1 MYVQAIVHCIK
12 EDLSMNSK
20 SRIVSFVLAVIVL
33 FGAMGFTVKGVLKD
47 VKLGLDLQGGFEVLY
62 EVEPLKEGQKITQ
75 SIVADTTT
83 ALSKRIDAFGVS
95 EPSIQVEGENRIRVQ
110 LAGIDDQSSAR
121 EMLSSTANL
130 TFRDVNDNL
139 LLDGSDLKEGG
150 AAASFDQQ
158 NRPIV
163 TLTLKDAQKFADITS
178 KISQM
183 PPGQNLLVIWM
194 DFVEGEDSYKEEAT
208 KPDPKFIS
216 AASVK
221 ETLNTTDVMISGNF
235 TVEETKNLASMLNAG
250 ALPVKLTEIYAT
262 SVGAQFGEQALNSTV
277 FASIVGVLLIFIFM
291 LFYYRLPGFIS
302 IITLTV
308 FAYLVLL
315 IQNLIGAVLTL
326 PGIAAL
332 VLGIGMAVDANILTA
347 ERIREEI
354 RVGKSPKEA
363 FQMGSKLSLSAII
376 DAQLTT
382 LLAAVVL
389 FYFGTSSVKGFA
401 TTLIISILL
410 SFLTSV
416 WLSRVLLGLLIKSG
430 KFDNPFFYGVRKSKI
445 HDASEGVET
454 LDLTTNFDRIDFVH
468 NRKKFYAIS
477 MIILLIGVV
486 MLGIFKLNLGI
497 DFSSGTRVEI
507 LSNEPTTQEEMAD
520 YLEKIGF
527 PADELV
533 ISGEN
538 KDTAVAT
545 YKKDFTQ
552 QETLDLKSAVMEDY
566 GHEPNVSTVSP
577 TVGRELVK
585 NAIYALSFAA
595 LGIVIYVAFRFEWRM
610 GVGAIVSLLHDVFFM
625 VAIFSV
631 LRLEVDITF
640 IAAILTIVGY
650 SINDT
655 IVTFDRIRENI
666 DHKGE
671 IKSKEELAEIIN
683 KSLRQTMGRSVNTVL
698 TVIVVVVALLIFGA
712 PAIRNFS
719 IALLIGLVTGMYSS
733 ICIAAQLWYTLKVRE
748 MSKKGTTVKKKEKKQ
763 WGSDEPVV

>member
-1 MYVQAIVHCIK
+1 
-12 EDLSMNSK
+12 MNSK
-20 SRIVSFVLAVIVL
+20 SRIIAFIVAVAVL
-33 FGAMGFTVKGVLKD
+33 FGAMGYTVKGVLED

-62 EVEPLKEGQKITQ
+62 EVQPLKDGQKITHD
-75 SIVADTTT
+75 IVADTTT

-150 AAASFDQQ
+150 AAASFDNQ

-163 TLTLKDAQKFADITS
+163 TLTLKDAQKFAEITS
-178 KISQM
+178 KISKM
-183 PPGQNLLVIWM
+183 PQGENLLVIWM
-194 DFVEGEDSYKEEAT
+194 DFEEGKDSFKKEAA
-208 KPDPKFIS
+208 KPDPKYIS
-216 AASVK
+216 AASVNQ
-221 ETLNTTDVMISGNF
+221 TLNTTDVMISGNF
-235 TVEETKNLASMLNAG
+235 TVEETKNLASILNAG

-262 SVGAQFGEQALNSTV
+262 SVGAQFGEQALQSTV
-277 FASIVGVLLIFIFM
+277 FASIVGVALIFIFM
-291 LFYYRLPGFIS
+291 LLYYRLPGFIS

-308 FAYLVLL
+308 FSYLVLL
-315 IQNLIGAVLTL
+315 IQNWIGAVLTL

-347 ERIREEI
+347 ERIREEL
-354 RVGKSPKEA
+354 RVGKSAEEA
-363 FQMGSKLSLSAII
+363 FKIGSKVSLSAII

-416 WLSRVLLGLLIKSG
+416 WLSRVLLGLLVKSG
-430 KFDNPFFYGVRKSKI
+430 KFENPFFYGVRKSKI
-445 HDASEGVET
+445 HDPSEGVET
-454 LDLTTNFDRIDFVH
+454 LDLSTNFDRFDFVH

-477 MIILLIGVV
+477 LVIIILGAI
-486 MLGIFKLNLGI
+486 MIGIFRLNLGI

-507 LSNEPTTQEEMAD
+507 LTNEPTTQEKMAD
-520 YLEKIGF
+520 YLDKIGF
-527 PADELV
+527 APDELV

-538 KDTAVAT
+538 SDTAVAT

-552 QETLDLKSAVMEDY
+552 QETLDLKKAIMDDY

-585 NAIYALSFAA
+585 NAIKALAIAA
-595 LGIVIYVAFRFEWRM
+595 IGIIIYVAVRFEWRM
-610 GVGAIVSLLHDVFFM
+610 GIGAIASLLHDVFFM

-631 LRLEVDITF
+631 FRIEVDITF

-655 IVTFDRIRENI
+655 IVTFDRIRENV

-671 IKSKEELAEIIN
+671 IKTKEALADIVN

-733 ICIAAQLWYTLKVRE
+733 ICIAAQIWYTLKSRE
-748 MSKKGTTVKKKEKKQ
+748 MDKKGTTLKKKEKKQ

>member
-1 MYVQAIVHCIK
+1 
-12 EDLSMNSK
+12 MNSK
-20 SRIVSFVLAVIVL
+20 SRILAFFVAVVVL
-33 FGAMGFTVKGVLKD
+33 FGAMGFTIKGVLED

-62 EVEPLKEGQKITQ
+62 EVQPLKEGQKITHDV
-75 SIVADTTT
+75 VANTTT

-163 TLTLKDAQKFADITS
+163 TLTLKDAQKFAEITS
-178 KISQM
+178 KISKM
-183 PPGQNLLVIWM
+183 PQGENLLVIWM
-194 DFVEGEDSYKEEAT
+194 DFEEGKDSYKEEAT
-208 KPDPKFIS
+208 KADPKFIS
-216 AASVK
+216 AASVNQ
-221 ETLNTTDVMISGNF
+221 TLNTTDVMISGNF
-235 TVEETKNLASMLNAG
+235 TVEETKNLASILNAG

-262 SVGAQFGEQALNSTV
+262 SVGAQFGEQALQSTI
-277 FASIVGVLLIFIFM
+277 FASIVGVALIFIFM
-291 LFYYRLPGFIS
+291 LLYYRLPGFIS

-315 IQNLIGAVLTL
+315 IQNWIGAVLTL

-354 RVGKSPKEA
+354 RVGKSAQEA
-363 FQMGSKLSLSAII
+363 FKIGTKVSLSAIV

-382 LLAAVVL
+382 LLAAAVL
-389 FYFGTSSVKGFA
+389 FFFGTSSVKGFA
-401 TTLIISILL
+401 TTLMISIIL
-410 SFLTSV
+410 SFVTSV
-416 WLSRVLLGLLIKSG
+416 WLSRVLLGLLVKSG
-430 KFDNPFFYGVRKSKI
+430 KFESPFFYGVRKSKI
-445 HDASEGVET
+445 HDPSEGVET
-454 LDLTTNFDRIDFVH
+454 LDLSTNFDRFAFVH
-468 NRKKFYAIS
+468 NRKKFYTISLAIIIIGAI
-477 MIILLIGVV
+477 MI
-486 MLGIFKLNLGI
+486 GIFRLNLGI

-507 LSNEPTTQEEMAD
+507 LTNEPTTQEEMAD
-520 YLEKIGF
+520 YLAKIGF
-527 PADELV
+527 APDELV
-533 ISGEN
+533 ISGDN
-538 KDTAVAT
+538 SDTAVAT

-552 QETLDLKSAVMEDY
+552 QETLDLKEKVMKDY

-585 NAIYALSFAA
+585 NAIKALSIAS
-595 LGIVIYVAFRFEWRM
+595 LGIIIYVAIRFEWRM
-610 GVGAIVSLLHDVFFM
+610 GVGAIASLLHDVFFM

-655 IVTFDRIRENI
+655 IVTFDRIRENV

-671 IKSKEELAEIIN
+671 IKTKEELADIIN

-698 TVIVVVVALLIFGA
+698 TVIIVVVALLIFGA

-719 IALLIGLVTGMYSS
+719 IALLIGLITGMYSS
-733 ICIAAQLWYTLKVRE
+733 ICIAAQLWYTLKTRE
-748 MSKKGTTVKKKEKKQ
+748 MDKKGKTLKKKEKKQ